1 MDQTH
6 LQPYTPRPLPRPKGS
21 ARYLLYDLDRMLDDQ
36 ISRCE
41 VNVAQ
46 LAASLGFDRFKLN
59 RRMKSAIGMSV
70 SEYIQQRRLRKA
82 CTLIRRGGHSMIEV
96 ARACGFEDNSYFSR
110 FFKKE
115 TGMTPS
121 QFLGR

>member
-6 LQPYTPRPLPRPKGS
+6 LRPYTPHPLPRPTGS
-21 ARYLLYDLDRMLDDQ
+21 ARYLFYELDRLLDDQ

-46 LAASLGFDRFKLN
+46 LAASLGFDRFQLN
-59 RRMKSAIGMSV
+59 RKVKAALGMCV

-82 CTLIRRGGHSMIEV
+82 CTLIRRGGLSMIEV

-121 QFLGR
+121 QYLGK